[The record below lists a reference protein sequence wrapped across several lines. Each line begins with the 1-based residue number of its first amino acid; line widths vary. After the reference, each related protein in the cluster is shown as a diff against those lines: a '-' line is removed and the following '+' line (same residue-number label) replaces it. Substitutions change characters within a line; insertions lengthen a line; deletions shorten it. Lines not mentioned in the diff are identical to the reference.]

1 MDFKLQAIV
10 LLSIIALVALG
21 PLLFFVP
28 RLASLRRQ
36 GILEYGILGQI
47 QSTEFHEKWCL
58 HRGVPSPSVV
68 SVAREILESLPD
80 VAEVL
85 SLSPR

>member
-1 MDFKLQAIV
+1 V
-10 LLSIIALVALG
+10 SELLIIISLVALG

-47 QSTEFHEKWCL
+47 HSTEFHEKWIL
-58 HRGVPSPSVV
+58 HRAGHEADFRQAP
-68 SVAREILESLPD
+68 ESTTL
-80 VAEVL
+80 AIFGRAIRKLL
-85 SLSPR
+85 S

>member
-58 HRGVPSPSVV
+58 HRAGCLHQV
-68 SVAREILESLPD
+68 SSASFERS
-80 VAEVL
+80 
-85 SLSPR
+85 SNHCRM